1 MAISRI
7 PVPGPLSTRTFL
19 IGAVKLH
26 IVAARTEQMKLFF
39 AGFTVLTTMAL
50 SSCIAAEPANRASF
64 LPGRPTRVMTA
75 EPGVVPSGTSL
86 LIRTNETINTRR
98 AARGT
103 VYEAFVAEDVL
114 DQNGNI
120 LIPKAS
126 PVELVVRSLPYLGPG
141 GVMTELTLG
150 VHSITVNGATYPVE
164 TKTGTPDTGGF
175 VADSD
180 APSVVGAADAAGQSL
195 TTGQRISVRSQ
206 TLLSFRIADPIR
218 LKGYIR

>member
-1 MAISRI
+1 
-7 PVPGPLSTRTFL
+7 
-19 IGAVKLH
+19 
-26 IVAARTEQMKLFF
+26 MKLFI
-39 AGFTVLTTMAL
+39 AGFAVLTTIAL
-50 SSCIAAEPANRASF
+50 SSCIAAAPPNRAGF
-64 LPGRPTRVMTA
+64 LSATPARITTA

-86 LIRTNETINTRR
+86 LIRTNETVSTRR

-114 DQNGNI
+114 DQNGSI

-150 VHSITVNGATYPVE
+150 VRSITVNGATYPVE

-180 APSVVGAADAAGQSL
+180 APSVVGAGDSARQPI
-195 TTGQRISVRSQ
+195 TTGQRISVPSQ

-218 LKGYIR
+218 LRGYSR

>member
-1 MAISRI
+1 MVEGDARRCQFGGES
-7 PVPGPLSTRTFL
+7 GYTPLL
-19 IGAVKLH
+19 
-26 IVAARTEQMKLFF
+26 
-39 AGFTVLTTMAL
+39 
-50 SSCIAAEPANRASF
+50 
-64 LPGRPTRVMTA
+64 
-75 EPGVVPSGTSL
+75 
-86 LIRTNETINTRR
+86 NT
-98 AARGT
+98 
-103 VYEAFVAEDVL
+103 
-114 DQNGNI
+114 
-120 LIPKAS
+120 S

-180 APSVVGAADAAGQSL
+180 APSVVGAGDAAGQSL

-218 LKGYIR
+218 LKGYIRQAYSHARKR

>member
-1 MAISRI
+1 
-7 PVPGPLSTRTFL
+7 
-19 IGAVKLH
+19 
-26 IVAARTEQMKLFF
+26 MKLFI
-39 AGFTVLTTMAL
+39 AGFAFTTIAL
-50 SSCIAAEPANRASF
+50 SFCIAADSAGRASF
-64 LPGRPTRVMTA
+64 LSARAEHTTIA
-75 EPGVVPSGTSL
+75 EPGVVPSGASL
-86 LIRTNETINTRR
+86 LIRTNDAVSTHK

-114 DQNGNI
+114 DQNGKI

-141 GVMTELTLG
+141 GAMTELTLG
-150 VHSITVNGATYPVE
+150 VSTITVNGVTYPVE

-180 APSVVGAADAAGQSL
+180 APRVVGAGESSGQSL
-195 TTGQRISVRSQ
+195 TIGHRISLPSQ

-218 LKGYIR
+218 LKGYSR